1 MNESTV
7 AWAAGLFDGEG
18 SALISH
24 TSTSYAI
31 VVTIANTNREAI
43 SFFHRNWGG
52 RVRVRTV
59 KEWVERYGRTANHDS
74 YRVDFDHAEAE
85 RLLLDLY
92 PYLVVKKKEAEI
104 VLRALVALPKQ
115 EVTSG
120 SRFPKKTPPGSGY
133 ILASYYEELRN
144 LKNS

>member
-1 MNESTV
+1 MNEFTM

-18 SALISH
+18 SALITQSP
-24 TSTSYAI
+24 TGYC
-31 VVTIANTNREAI
+31 VVVLVTNNNKEAI
-43 SFFHRNWGG
+43 DIFQKNWGG
-52 RVRVRTV
+52 RIKIRTA
-59 KEWVERYGRTANHDS
+59 KEWSERYGKNANHDS
-74 YRVDFDHAEAE
+74 YRVEFDHAEAQ

-104 VLRALVALPKQ
+104 ILRALVALPKQ

-120 SRFPKKTPPGSGY
+120 SRFPKKIPPGNGH
-133 ILASYYEELRN
+133 ILASYYEDLRN